1 MFSPSVRFPST
12 LRSVAEAEALDVPI
26 PSPGS
31 RSDSLVRTEYPEYC
45 LLTQSEARLN
55 LFRVSPSY
63 RGRKSPEASY
73 RMPTSSKAWVIS
85 WPKEGEKIFLL
96 LYLHVQVCV
105 NTHCSRNKSKNDYC
119 GEYKMLNPLFDNLKR
134 FTPTA
139 N

>member
-12 LRSVAEAEALDVPI
+12 LSSVAEAEAEALDVPI

-63 RGRKSPEASY
+63 SGRKFPEASY

-85 WPKEGEKIFLL
+85 WP
-96 LYLHVQVCV
+96 
-105 NTHCSRNKSKNDYC
+105 N
-119 GEYKMLNPLFDNLKR
+119 
-134 FTPTA
+134 
-139 N
+139 